1 MSVSSRT
8 VLHYLTGAIRCSR
21 KVLIKGKINN
31 IRATSTRQEVAL
43 HLFEVGIMGLLKLP
57 RLCLEVWTSCHES
70 LTSNKPRHLR
80 TPPRRWF
87 TGPSEV
93 CVFIIPQQALPSCRE
108 DLFLSWA
115 ISFKM
120 EAVSLLLK
128 AQFRSLRRSPTVFLL
143 EFQILIYFYFIK
155 NNQISF
161 SENIFFLTS
170 VYELSS
176 SCILLGKFFASLMDI
191 YN

>member
-1 MSVSSRT
+1 MENSTCKESNNKSNVPEVQYSQNFNLLSPSRCGVRFYVSSRT

-57 RLCLEVWTSCHES
+57 RLCLEVRTSCHES

-93 CVFIIPQQALPSCRE
+93 CVFIIPQQALPV
-108 DLFLSWA
+108 L
-115 ISFKM
+115 
-120 EAVSLLLK
+120 
-128 AQFRSLRRSPTVFLL
+128 
-143 EFQILIYFYFIK
+143 
-155 NNQISF
+155 
-161 SENIFFLTS
+161 
-170 VYELSS
+170 
-176 SCILLGKFFASLMDI
+176 
-191 YN
+191 

>member
-21 KVLIKGKINN
+21 KVLINGKINN

-80 TPPRRWF
+80 TPPRWWF

-108 DLFLSWA
+108 DFSYPGQLLSKWKQYHYFWKLSLDLWEGLDCFSA
-115 ISFKM
+115 R
-120 EAVSLLLK
+120 VSNL
-128 AQFRSLRRSPTVFLL
+128 
-143 EFQILIYFYFIK
+143 YFYFIK

-176 SCILLGKFFASLMDI
+176 SCIVLGKFFASLMDI

>member
-108 DLFLSWA
+108 DLFLSWTT
-115 ISFKM
+115 SFKVLKM

-128 AQFRSLRRSPTVFLL
+128 AV
-143 EFQILIYFYFIK
+143 
-155 NNQISF
+155 
-161 SENIFFLTS
+161 
-170 VYELSS
+170 
-176 SCILLGKFFASLMDI
+176 
-191 YN
+191 

>member
-21 KVLIKGKINN
+21 KVLINGKINN

>member
-21 KVLIKGKINN
+21 KVLINGKINN

-108 DLFLSWA
+108 DLFFILGN
-115 ISFKM
+115 F
-120 EAVSLLLK
+120 
-128 AQFRSLRRSPTVFLL
+128 
-143 EFQILIYFYFIK
+143 FQ
-155 NNQISF
+155 NGGS
-161 SENIFFLTS
+161 IFTF
-170 VYELSS
+170 ES
-176 SCILLGKFFASLMDI
+176 SCSLDLWEGLDCFSARVSNLNLFLF
-191 YN
+191 YQK

>member
-21 KVLIKGKINN
+21 KVLINGKINN

-80 TPPRRWF
+80 TPPRWWF

-115 ISFKM
+115 TSFKVLKM

-128 AQFRSLRRSPTVFLL
+128 AQFRSLRRSWLF
-143 EFQILIYFYFIK
+143 FCS
-155 NNQISF
+155 SF
-161 SENIFFLTS
+161 KS
-170 VYELSS
+170 
-176 SCILLGKFFASLMDI
+176 
-191 YN
+191 

>member
-21 KVLIKGKINN
+21 KVLINGKINN

-108 DLFLSWA
+108 D
-115 ISFKM
+115 
-120 EAVSLLLK
+120 
-128 AQFRSLRRSPTVFLL
+128 R
-143 EFQILIYFYFIK
+143 
-155 NNQISF
+155 SF
-161 SENIFFLTS
+161 SFDLNDDNWEEMKTCTTDDAWQRLLRTVVS
-170 VYELSS
+170 CHSS
-176 SCILLGKFFASLMDI
+176 SISSSLHQQQIDSQSPELCRLHGI
-191 YN
+191 VKATQAHN